1 MLFLPPLPAGWSF
14 FAFARTHGRPEE
26 PADRRDTS
34 GTPPPHI
41 SGCECVIVV
50 VAVVGA
56 AWPAA
61 DQRNLIVV
69 FWWVGQGSVRP
80 SAPPS
85 AGPIKAAEEEA
96 GQKAEH
102 RRQRNNKNNNEEK
115 ELEQDKKHQPKQQKN
130 GRSFRLHLY
139 LRVVPFLIHLPD
151 GLCACGVARLLL
163 RAILRRRPSDAFST
177 AADASPDYGH
187 RNGAATTVAATTTA
201 SSCCASMRSNTAC
214 GSTAYAFWCA
224 CV

>member
-1 MLFLPPLPAGWSF
+1 MEKQWLGHGVLLGKGGGRLGAIGVKVDCWWVLVMLFLPSPPPLPAGWSF

-69 FWWVGQGSVRP
+69 FWSVGQGSVRP

-85 AGPIKAAEEEA
+85 AGPIKA
-96 GQKAEH
+96 
-102 RRQRNNKNNNEEK
+102 
-115 ELEQDKKHQPKQQKN
+115 P
-130 GRSFRLHLY
+130 
-139 LRVVPFLIHLPD
+139 I
-151 GLCACGVARLLL
+151 
-163 RAILRRRPSDAFST
+163 
-177 AADASPDYGH
+177 
-187 RNGAATTVAATTTA
+187 
-201 SSCCASMRSNTAC
+201 
-214 GSTAYAFWCA
+214 
-224 CV
+224 

>member
-1 MLFLPPLPAGWSF
+1 MTNYGLEIIGAALGGGKERHEGHISSSTVIIIICRGGTAWRHRRESGLLVGAGDAFPSPPLPAGWSF

-69 FWWVGQGSVRP
+69 FWWVAKGPSVRP

-85 AGPIKAAEEEA
+85 AGPIKA
-96 GQKAEH
+96 
-102 RRQRNNKNNNEEK
+102 
-115 ELEQDKKHQPKQQKN
+115 P
-130 GRSFRLHLY
+130 
-139 LRVVPFLIHLPD
+139 I
-151 GLCACGVARLLL
+151 
-163 RAILRRRPSDAFST
+163 
-177 AADASPDYGH
+177 
-187 RNGAATTVAATTTA
+187 
-201 SSCCASMRSNTAC
+201 
-214 GSTAYAFWCA
+214 
-224 CV
+224 